1 MLTKLLRILAKANVK
16 CLLEKPLLVGEGQGK
31 LVRGGDSRPIERRSR
46 LDGTEKFNG
55 LSG

>member
-1 MLTKLLRILAKANVK
+1 MLTRLLRILAKANVK